1 MFELNDSLISC
12 LAYIDSNMPY
22 RKKDFYDSIKPQA
35 LQAKFWL
42 AEEYNKIYKEQRTAN
57 IIGAGFVMFNDYFLK
72 IMNIDNIVYYDLD
85 KEALS
90 LNWHALKKIR
100 EEKLISQK
108 CLDVFLDYEY
118 VRNDL
123 YNGVVINYSCE
134 SMFYMKN
141 YIDITNYP
149 ANTVYCFMG
158 SSSFKRGNINV
169 SNSLEDFIE
178 KSGLININYSG
189 EKSFG
194 DETKYLVIGTT

>member
-12 LAYIDSNMPY
+12 LAYIDSNMSH
-22 RKKDFYDSIKPQA
+22 RKKDFYDSIKPEA

-42 AEEYNKIYKEQRTAN
+42 AEKYNKIYKEERSAN
-57 IIGAGFVMFNDYFLK
+57 IIGAGFVMFNDYFLDM
-72 IMNIDNIVYYDLD
+72 MNIDNIMYYDLD

-90 LNWHALKKIR
+90 LNWHALKKVR
-100 EEKLISQK
+100 EKKLISQN

-123 YNGVVINYSCE
+123 HNGVVINYSCE

-141 YIDITNYP
+141 YIGITDYP
-149 ANTVYCFMG
+149 PDTVYCFMG
-158 SSSFKRGNINV
+158 SNAFKRGNINV
-169 SNSLEDFIE
+169 SNNLEDFVE
-178 KSGLININYSG
+178 KSGLTTIDYSG

-194 DETKYLVIGTT
+194 DETKYLVIGTA